1 MTTPTR
7 PSLSALTAAALAL
20 PGLAQADVQTD
31 YLYSHY
37 QEADLPSGRAA
48 SGRSSERYTID
59 SHLFRVVAPFGEQ
72 TLSVNA
78 TYETMSGASPWWV
91 QPDADG
97 RPVQV
102 MSGASIEEERADVQ
116 ASWSLPFA
124 DLDWSASLGYST
136 EDDYEAIN
144 GGIESAYTPPHGQ
157 YTVSGGLGYSYDRLD
172 PVVGASSTDV
182 IDTADKDS
190 VSAYGGVSWIVD
202 AQTVLQTALSY
213 TLHDGYLS
221 DPYKRAFIVEDA
233 GTVRDARPDRRA
245 LWALSARL
253 RHYVGALGGALHVDY
268 RYFHD
273 DWKIE
278 AHTLEVAWNQV
289 IADSWRLTPALRWYS
304 QSQAY
309 FYAPYYA
316 SARGDG
322 LASSDY
328 RLSPYGA
335 LSLRVD
341 LRKAL
346 GDWELGAGAEWYDA
360 SAGYAIG
367 SVDVANPGLVDYLV
381 LNLRLARRF

>member
-1 MTTPTR
+1 MAK

-20 PGLAQADVQTD
+20 PGLAQAELQTD

-37 QEADLPSGRAA
+37 EEGDLPGGRAA
-48 SGRSSERYTID
+48 SGQSSERYTID
-59 SHLFRVVAPFGEQ
+59 SHLFRVVAPFDDQ
-72 TLSVNA
+72 ALTVNA

-91 QPDADG
+91 QPDANG

-102 MSGASIEEERADVQ
+102 MSGASIEEERFDVQ
-116 ASWSLPFA
+116 GAWTLPLA
-124 DLDWSASLGYST
+124 DLDWSVALGYST

-144 GGIESAYTPPHGQ
+144 GGIEGAYALQNGQ
-157 YTVSGGLGYSYDRLD
+157 LTVSGGLGYSYDQLD
-172 PVVGASSTDV
+172 PEVGASSTDV
-182 IDTADKDS
+182 IADADKDS
-190 VSAYGGVSWIVD
+190 FTAYGGASWVID
-202 AQTVLQTALSY
+202 AQTLWQSTLSY

-221 DPYKRAFIVEDA
+221 DPYKRAFIVDDA
-233 GTVRDARPDRRA
+233 GTVRDARPGSRE
-245 LWALSARL
+245 LWALSARF
-253 RHYVGALGGALHVDY
+253 RHYVAAANAALHVDY

-273 DWKIE
+273 DWEIE
-278 AHTLEVAWNQV
+278 AHTLELSWNQV
-289 IADSWRLTPALRWYS
+289 FAETWRVTPAVRWYS

-316 SARGDG
+316 SARSDG

-335 LSLRVD
+335 LSARVD

-346 GDWELGAGAEWYDA
+346 GEWELGVGAEWYDA
-360 SAGYAIG
+360 SADYAIE
-367 SVDVANPGLVDYLV
+367 SVDVVNPGLVEYLS